1 MSGPPP
7 SAEPLMG
14 GFHEAATSL
23 FPGGTYPVSAFGYKG
38 WCVSCPG
45 SRQRRLF
52 HGLVLLEAAKKTR
65 KTKAYAKPAE
75 PIRKQEQLAMGS
87 LLKLS

>member
-1 MSGPPP
+1 
-7 SAEPLMG
+7 LMG

-45 SRQRRLF
+45 SRPPLLF
-52 HGLVLLEAAKKTR
+52 SDLAFPGDAEKTR